1 MQPERISRR
10 DRRWPALPGLATIA
24 AAVLLLIF
32 LRPDPR
38 TRMRF
43 TVRPSEDSAT
53 PGFADP
59 SPTRTGRAFEVEVD
73 LQAESYL
80 RVFTVDSNFETRLLP
95 LDETNSTEL
104 LVRSR
109 VGEEALGPWGASPGR
124 DGVLCT
130 HAILIASEEP
140 VPEARVLEVVP
151 DPLIQRGEE
160 LIPALIRLCEVLR
173 DDHGWAAQWSPIDL

>member
-1 MQPERISRR
+1 MEPEPLSGGGRQGS
-10 DRRWPALPGLATIA
+10 ALVALAAIA
-24 AAVLLLIF
+24 AGTLLLFF
-32 LRPDPR
+32 LRSDPR
-38 TRMRF
+38 AEMLLE
-43 TVRPSEDSAT
+43 VRPS
-53 PGFADP
+53 ADP
-59 SPTRTGRAFEVEVD
+59 PSGGLAAPMLTGSGPAFEVEVD
-73 LQAESYL
+73 LPAESYL
-80 RVFTVDSNFETRLLP
+80 RLFTVDSNFETRLLP
-95 LDETNSTEL
+95 LDETGSTEL
-104 LVRSR
+104 LARSR
-109 VGEEALGPWGASPGR
+109 VGEESLGPWGASPGR